1 VIIRLLFAAAALAPL
16 AASAQAPP
24 SGPVRLHY
32 DLQPGD
38 HLVYRET
45 LEREIDNRKPYGL
58 REPPAHPWG
67 EPAQIEARAEW
78 TVHLVVEGA
87 PGGAPVVGVQRNR
100 SRADL
105 VRFRV
110 GPEDRTEANRA
121 AFDARYRNSVITT
134 QAFQV
139 DSSGQLRRPLGV
151 VREWPSK
158 MLWAATEVVAL
169 PPGPVTPGQRF
180 TADNPLG
187 FAWQV
192 EAWDTVA
199 DEACLRVVG
208 AAAATL
214 LIPRA
219 DQLGDVFQVRYWFCP
234 ARGLVRRLEMKG
246 EYPSAVFEKVT
257 ERVTFELV
265 EARRGESPATWLA
278 SPDTRE
284 GLVAAWDLDDGAQV
298 DPSVLE
304 LLLDA
309 GEPRLEKAVLSL
321 AWRRGLPLPAGS
333 VAPRLE
339 HADPRVRTLAVKLLG
354 RLDPARASTLLA
366 PLTSDTDPF
375 VRDAARSL
383 LEPRPDQPLSTEA
396 LLGFCSVDSAWV
408 EARIRTIARP
418 PQPVGTFIRGIASGP
433 RRGWPFI
440 VRVPDDYR
448 GDRPVPLL
456 VYLAGNAGG
465 ALEGMQIVNDSLART
480 GYLVVY
486 PNSGEWWWRD
496 SSAVMVSGLID
507 EVQRQFAVDPRRI
520 YLTGLSNGGTGT
532 FHYAT
537 LFPYKLT
544 AAVSAMGAGVFQP
557 FTAEEERPFPRNTM
571 ALPLEFVHG
580 EADSV
585 IQPETTRR
593 TVQLL
598 GSRVAPVETHYLK
611 GKGHEL
617 GIGREDGLTLAFF
630 DRYRTRTP
638 SRAVHLETRS
648 DLFRRQ
654 AWVEIV
660 EREGVD
666 LAAGAATDAEARQ
679 VVTGLLGRVRSASV
693 EGEIGADNEIRL
705 RTKAVRR
712 LRLLLRRDL
721 LVPGR
726 PVRVRI
732 NDVQVF
738 NGEVPPDC
746 AVRERSLKESP
757 DPYLAYDAELVLSVP
772 ASQE

>member
-1 VIIRLLFAAAALAPL
+1 M
-16 AASAQAPP
+16 AASAQDVPAG
-24 SGPVRLHY
+24 SVRLRY
-32 DLQPGD
+32 DLRPGD

-45 LEREIDNRKPYGL
+45 LDRQTDNRKPYGL
-58 REPPAHPWG
+58 REPPARPFG
-67 EPAQIEARAEW
+67 EPAQVHAQAEW
-78 TVHLVVEGA
+78 TSHVLIAAA
-87 PGGAPVVGVQRNR
+87 PGGAPVVGIQRNR
-100 SRADL
+100 TRAEL
-105 VRFRV
+105 VRHQV
-110 GPEDRTEANRA
+110 GAEDRTPASRPAFEARS
-121 AFDARYRNSVITT
+121 RNTVITT
-134 QAFQV
+134 QAIHV
-139 DSSGQLRRPLGV
+139 DSVGQLKRPLGV
-151 VREWPSK
+151 AREWPSK
-158 MLWAATEVVAL
+158 MLWAAAEIVAL
-169 PPGPVTPGQRF
+169 PTGPVKPGERF

-192 EAWDTVA
+192 EAWDSVA
-199 DEACLRVVG
+199 GDACLRVAG
-208 AAAATL
+208 AASATL

-219 DQLGDVFQVRYWFCP
+219 DELGDVFHVRYWFCP
-234 ARGLVRRLEMKG
+234 ARGLVRRLEMRG
-246 EYPSAVFEKVT
+246 EYPSPSFEKVT
-257 ERVTFELV
+257 ERVTFELI
-265 EARRGESPATWLA
+265 EARRAESPATWLA
-278 SPDTRE
+278 NPDTRE
-284 GLVAAWDLDDGAQV
+284 ALVAAWDLDDGAQI
-298 DPSVLE
+298 DPAVLE
-304 LLLDA
+304 FLLDA
-309 GEPRLEKAVLSL
+309 GEPRLERAVLSL
-321 AWRRGLPLPAGS
+321 AWRRGVPLPAAS

-354 RLDPARASTLLA
+354 RLDAARASSLVPALA
-366 PLTSDTDPF
+366 SDTNPF
-375 VRDAARSL
+375 VRDAARQL
-383 LEPRPDQPLSTEA
+383 LEPRPDQPLATEA
-396 LLGFCSVDSAWV
+396 VLGFCSVDSSWV
-408 EARIRTIARP
+408 DARISTIARP
-418 PQPVGTFIRGIASGP
+418 PQAVGTFIRGITSGP

-480 GYLVVY
+480 GYLVIY

-496 SSAVMVSGLID
+496 SSAVMVSELID
-507 EVQRQFAVDPRRI
+507 EVQRQYAVDPRRI

-537 LFPYKLT
+537 LFPHKLT

-557 FTAEEERPFPRNTM
+557 FTPEEERPFPRNTM
-571 ALPLEFVHG
+571 ALPLAFVHG
-580 EADSV
+580 EDDSI

-598 GSRVAPVETHYLK
+598 GSRVAPVEAHYLK

-630 DRYRTRTP
+630 DRQRTRRP
-638 SRAVHLETRS
+638 ARAVHLETRS

-654 AWVEIV
+654 AWVDIV
-660 EREGVD
+660 EREGVA

-679 VVTGLLGRVRSASV
+679 AVTGLLGRVRSASV
-693 EGEIGADNEIRL
+693 EGEIGADNDIRL

-712 LRLLLRRDL
+712 LRLLLRHDL

-738 NGEVPPDC
+738 NGDVRPDC

-757 DPYLAYDAELVLSVP
+757 DPYLAYDAELTLDVP
-772 ASQE
+772 ASED